1 MIKVILLHRIL
12 EKKMKLKNVIFNKD
26 SEYGITGLNINSI
39 LSDEKLLKIENVK
52 EQNKF
57 SLEIQELIKTYNI
70 FIT

>member
-1 MIKVILLHRIL
+1 
-12 EKKMKLKNVIFNKD
+12 MKLKNVILNKD

>member
-1 MIKVILLHRIL
+1 
-12 EKKMKLKNVIFNKD
+12 MKLKNVIFNKD